1 MHHPC
6 VAACVC
12 SIVRNLA
19 TTHPF
24 VCSQIMDELIDVG
37 ANDILVTALDN
48 CRFAE
53 EGEGENSSVL
63 A

>member
-1 MHHPC
+1 
-6 VAACVC
+6 
-12 SIVRNLA
+12 
-19 TTHPF
+19 
-24 VCSQIMDELIDVG
+24 MDELIDVG

-53 EGEGENSSVL
+53 EEGENSSVL